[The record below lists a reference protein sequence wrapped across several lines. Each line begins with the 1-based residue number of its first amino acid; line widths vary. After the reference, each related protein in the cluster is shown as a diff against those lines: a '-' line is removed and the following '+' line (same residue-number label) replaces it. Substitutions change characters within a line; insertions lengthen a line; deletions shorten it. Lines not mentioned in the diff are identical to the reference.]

1 MWSVVSAK
9 GVDVGEEEGCG
20 KVCEEKVSE
29 SGRCK

>member
-1 MWSVVSAK
+1 MWSAVSAK

-20 KVCEEKVSE
+20 TVKEKVSE